1 MSEKAIVFIDGGW
14 LYKYRTALF
23 TKLGENNFEIDY
35 AKLPRMLCE
44 DVADAID
51 EDVSLV
57 KTLYFGTIPSSRSGY
72 NTSKQYSF
80 YDFLDRTCGYDT
92 NIHEIDVMPE
102 DVRSAGSSWV
112 DVSMATNIVYYSSL
126 PCVMDIAIIVS
137 DSIDLLPAIRRAR
150 SLGKRVQLVG
160 DRHPPSASASS
171 VAVKRRLP
179 GLAPNSSATDAEDAT
194 ETPEPL
200 CGVLHPVPPLD
211 GMSQT
216 QGFNQP

>member
-35 AKLPRMLCE
+35 AKLPRVLCE

-80 YDFLDRTCGYDT
+80 VISCR
-92 NIHEIDVMPE
+92 
-102 DVRSAGSSWV
+102 
-112 DVSMATNIVYYSSL
+112 
-126 PCVMDIAIIVS
+126 
-137 DSIDLLPAIRRAR
+137 
-150 SLGKRVQLVG
+150 
-160 DRHPPSASASS
+160 
-171 VAVKRRLP
+171 
-179 GLAPNSSATDAEDAT
+179 
-194 ETPEPL
+194 
-200 CGVLHPVPPLD
+200 
-211 GMSQT
+211 MSY
-216 QGFNQP
+216 